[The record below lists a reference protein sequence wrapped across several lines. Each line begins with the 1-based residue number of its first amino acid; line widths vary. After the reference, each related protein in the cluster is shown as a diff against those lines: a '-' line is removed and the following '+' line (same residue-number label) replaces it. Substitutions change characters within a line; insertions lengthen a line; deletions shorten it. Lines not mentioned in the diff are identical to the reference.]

1 MKKDHVKIGGT
12 YTAKVSG
19 GIVPVRITEEVWQ
32 GEKHI
37 GWKGT
42 NTQTGRAV
50 RVKSAQR
57 LRAAVG
63 GGKAAKATAATK
75 AAPAGDVG
83 PGGAGGA
90 GADKGAPAAKSAGTR
105 AHGPA
110 TAKAGG
116 KGKGKRRQVR
126 PTKGTRP
133 AKARKPREGGKLS
146 GLDAAAKV
154 LADSGKPMRVGEV
167 VEAMTKKGLWT
178 SPNGKTPEATVYA
191 AIIREIRDKGVESRF
206 AKKDRGLFAA
216 AGR

>member
-1 MKKDHVKIGGT
+1 MKKDQVRVGET

-19 GIVPVRITEEVWQ
+19 EVAPVRITEEVWV
-32 GEKHI
+32 GELHK

-42 NTQTGRAV
+42 NTLSGRSV
-50 RVKSAQR
+50 RIKSAQR
-57 LRAAVG
+57 LRAVVG
-63 GGKAAKATAATK
+63 GGKPPAPSEPARAARLPVAGDAAAGGEPAAEGTPSRK
-75 AAPAGDVG
+75 AASPRPPKPA
-83 PGGAGGA
+83 
-90 GADKGAPAAKSAGTR
+90 KGAKG
-105 AHGPA
+105 A
-110 TAKAGG
+110 TGG
-116 KGKGKRRQVR
+116 KRKQVR

-133 AKARKPREGGKLS
+133 ARPRKPREGGKLS

-154 LADSGKPMRVGEV
+154 LADSGKPMRVGEM

-216 AGR
+216 AGK